1 MAWIENQNGMTKTND
16 FLYFV
21 MFAVII
27 VLEYQCASRINLL
40 LKYCYDMFFFLVQFC
55 SILLLLFT

>member
-21 MFAVII
+21 SFAVII
-27 VLEYQCASRINLL
+27 VLEYQCASRI
-40 LKYCYDMFFFLVQFC
+40 
-55 SILLLLFT
+55 